1 MRIPRLGRLGL
12 VLALAA
18 ASPIVVAG
26 CGDKNKGTKKV
37 EKGGQPEGK
46 TAEVLVAEAQ
56 AAAAAGDV
64 EGADARYAEAFK
76 VKADFAI
83 LDEHV
88 RFLVDNRKVASAVDT
103 AKVYYDNNPT
113 DPRGSHLYAHA
124 LLAAGD
130 YTTALG
136 VAEELV
142 ALDDNDAAAHEKKG
156 RALVQAGQV
165 DAGVE
170 ELRRAVALEPKNAAF
185 MVELGAGLHKAGKV
199 DEAAL
204 QLRAAITIDP
214 ENGRGYLLLG
224 LALRDQAELEE
235 AEVFLVQATK
245 KSKDAQPWFEL
256 GITQNRR
263 GDDLGAE
270 ASLARAI
277 GIEPDNSLYQYAYGE
292 MLRFNKKYDEA
303 IEAYRKANELVPP
316 HPKASAKLG
325 LALFEAQRLGDAEL
339 FLTDA
344 IRKDEKNPFNY
355 YNLAIVYREQKKTKL
370 AIEMY
375 EKFLELAPPSDGE
388 RGKAESCVKALKKK
402 KKCD

>member
-1 MRIPRLGRLGL
+1 MKIPRLGRLGL
-12 VLALAA
+12 ALALAA
-18 ASPIVVAG
+18 ASPVVLAG
-26 CGDKNKGTKKV
+26 CGDKNKGSKKV
-37 EKGGQPEGK
+37 KKGGDQEGK
-46 TAEVLVAEAQ
+46 TAEALVAEAE
-56 AAAAAGDV
+56 AAAAAGDI
-64 EGADARYAEAFK
+64 EGADAKYAEAFK
-76 VKADFAI
+76 VKPDYAI
-83 LDEHV
+83 LEVHV
-88 RFLVDNRKVASAVDT
+88 RFLLDHKKTPAAVET
-103 AKVYYDNNPT
+103 SKVYYDNNPT
-113 DPRGSHLYAHA
+113 DPRGSHLYAEA
-124 LLAAGD
+124 LLVAGD

-156 RALVQAGQV
+156 RALVAGGQV

-170 ELRRAVALEPKNAAF
+170 ELRRAVALDPKSSRF

-214 ENGRGYLLLG
+214 DNGRALMLLG

-270 ASLARAI
+270 SSLARAV

-303 IEAYRKANELVPP
+303 IEAYRKANELDPP

-325 LALFEAQRLGDAEL
+325 LALFEAQRLGEAEL

-375 EKFLELAPPSDGE
+375 EKFLELASPDDGD
-388 RGKAESCVKALKKK
+388 RAKADACAKALKRKR
-402 KKCD
+402 KCD